1 VTEEKETKSTKGTKE
16 GLELVRVEGVS
27 FRYNR
32 GPAVL
37 EEVSL
42 SIYGGDFLALL
53 GPNGSGKT
61 TLVKV
66 MLGLIKASAG
76 NVFIKGRPVEDFED
90 WAKIGYVPQKATHI
104 DPFFPASVREVVAMA
119 LFSRKGASWQKRKE
133 EEKAIAAALQN
144 VGMEDFMGRPVSRL
158 SGGQQQRI
166 FIARAIVNSPELL
179 ILDEPTAGVDAVT
192 QERFYEML
200 DRLNKHR
207 AITIV
212 LVTHDIGVVTK
223 HVNKVA
229 CLNQRLTYHGTHQDF
244 CQSEAFRAMLTAG
257 HLVSHRH

>member
-1 VTEEKETKSTKGTKE
+1 MSEEKETKSSRGIKE
-16 GLELVRVEGVS
+16 VLELVRVEGVS

-61 TLVKV
+61 TLVKI
-66 MLGLIKASAG
+66 MLGLLKASAG
-76 NVFIKGRPVEDFED
+76 SVFIKGRPVEEFEE

-104 DPFFPASVREVVAMA
+104 DPFFPASVKEVVAMA
-119 LFSRKGASWQKRKE
+119 LFSRKGASWQKRKG
-133 EEKAIAAALQN
+133 EEKAIAAALQS

-158 SGGQQQRI
+158 SGGQQQRV
-166 FIARAIVNSPELL
+166 FIARAIVNAPELL

-200 DRLNKHR
+200 ERLNKHR

-229 CLNQRLTYHGTHQDF
+229 CLNQRLAYHGTHKDF
-244 CQSEAFRAMLTAG
+244 CQSEAFKAMLTAG